1 MSNQF
6 ISFFKS
12 HGKLSLVVIGVALLL
27 EVISAVQY
35 LYTRNIMR
43 DELEDLMGKE
53 ITMKAMLVKGML
65 NYTEG
70 VLNSHADAIC
80 DDLVQP
86 DSIYA
91 HLAWGLRLCP
101 VITRTEITCM
111 SRGPIATKI
120 CPTQC
125 FMGNWAVRSM
135 TIQNWT
141 FIIKPCLRTLPTGL
155 SHILIIVG
163 PKAWLLPMPF
173 PFMTARARWRVWQV
187 WTCRSAG

>member
-91 HLAWGLRLCP
+91 HLQWLTHVNKHFSGAVDL
-101 VITRTEITCM
+101 
-111 SRGPIATKI
+111 SRRKYARHSALWATG
-120 CPTQC
+120 QC
-125 FMGNWAVRSM
+125 GA
-135 TIQNWT
+135 
-141 FIIKPCLRTLPTGL
+141 
-155 SHILIIVG
+155 
-163 PKAWLLPMPF
+163 
-173 PFMTARARWRVWQV
+173 
-187 WTCRSAG
+187 